1 MRFHVTPPDIVEE
14 LMERWLTAPA
24 VGERKFYD
32 KCKTEI
38 EVLREEVQ
46 LWKNRF
52 FAERQDHE
60 ATMKAWDEERSG
72 M

>member
-1 MRFHVTPPDIVEE
+1 MKPPDIVEE
-14 LMERWLTAPA
+14 LTEMWLAAQA
-24 VGERKFYD
+24 VCERKFYD

-38 EVLREEVQ
+38 EALREEVQ
-46 LWKNRF
+46 LWKDRF

-72 M
+72 L